1 MSLIAQAPFTG
12 CKHPLPLRDQFGQIK
27 TVGTRCSSRNC
38 PVHKAIPDYNN
49 FQELCK
55 YGEECQMRNDEFC
68 PCVRMH
74 KREDVFNM
82 IHKIKIVKPEAMLHF
97 LETMTVHQFRHY
109 FKESEQWDY
118 FNKYRMIEIYRPIR
132 SDFFEQ
138 QDREKQL
145 REQQLKEQQQKEQQL
160 KEQQLREQQQ
170 LQEQQQLREQQMR
183 MIQQSMFQNMFQQ
196 MIASQAAS
204 RMMSFP
210 QLMNPLMFAPAPMSV
225 PVSAPTFAPMSAPTF
240 ASEPMPTSAPVSA
253 TTFALAAPLLPSPP
267 VAREFPAS
275 NSRRARSRSRSREPV
290 REKKE
295 QRRYYEY

>member
-1 MSLIAQAPFTG
+1 M
-12 CKHPLPLRDQFGQIK
+12 
-27 TVGTRCSSRNC
+27 
-38 PVHKAIPDYNN
+38 AIPDYNN
-49 FQELCK
+49 FKELCK

-82 IHKIKIVKPEAMLHF
+82 IHKIKIFKPEAMLHF

-145 REQQLKEQQQKEQQL
+145 REQLLKEQQQ

-210 QLMNPLMFAPAPMSV
+210 QLMNPLMFAPAPVSV
-225 PVSAPTFAPMSAPTF
+225 
-240 ASEPMPTSAPVSA
+240 PMPTSAPVSA

>member
-82 IHKIKIVKPEAMLHF
+82 IHKIKTVKPEAMLHF

-145 REQQLKEQQQKEQQL
+145 REQLYREKQQKEQQ
-160 KEQQLREQQQ
+160 QIREQQQ

-196 MIASQAAS
+196 MLASQAAS

-225 PVSAPTFAPMSAPTF
+225 PVSAPTFAPG
-240 ASEPMPTSAPVSA
+240 PMPTSAPVSA

>member
-1 MSLIAQAPFTG
+1 MSLIAQAPFTV

-82 IHKIKIVKPEAMLHF
+82 IHKIKIIKPEAMLHF
-97 LETMTVHQFRHY
+97 LETMTVYQFRHY

-132 SDFFEQ
+132 SDFFQQ

-145 REQQLKEQQQKEQQL
+145 REQLLREQQQKEQQQKEQQQ
-160 KEQQLREQQQ
+160 KEQQQKEQQ
-170 LQEQQQLREQQMR
+170 EQQMR

-210 QLMNPLMFAPAPMSV
+210 QLMNPLMFAPAP
-225 PVSAPTFAPMSAPTF
+225 VSAPTFAPG
-240 ASEPMPTSAPVSA
+240 PMPTSAPVSA

-275 NSRRARSRSRSREPV
+275 NSRRTRSRSRSREPV